1 MSSAERV
8 CLTRFRPGS
17 TSMSEIHQLQARSV
31 VPTPQTALQALP
43 RLKPVLIA
51 IGAIAVLT
59 ASSCVAVPLYPVP
72 VTLQTL
78 AVVMMGAVLGWRAGA
93 GIVLAWLALAFMGAP
108 VLSGGGGSPAAFV
121 GPTAGYLASF
131 PIVAALAGLL
141 PRART
146 PVGHAMGFAGFLG
159 LHVVIL
165 AMGWAWLSRLIGAEA
180 AFASGVVP
188 FLIGSVVKA
197 GLASAILA
205 ALPAAW
211 RRA

>member
-1 MSSAERV
+1 MMRLLSRTLASMILVAIS
-8 CLTRFRPGS
+8 S
-17 TSMSEIHQLQARSV
+17 TSFASNPGEAVAVIQQALIQSDGTRSV
-31 VPTPQTALQALP
+31 LE
-43 RLKPVLIA
+43 K
-51 IGAIAVLT
+51 
-59 ASSCVAVPLYPVP
+59 
-72 VTLQTL
+72 
-78 AVVMMGAVLGWRAGA
+78 
-93 GIVLAWLALAFMGAP
+93 GAP

>member
-1 MSSAERV
+1 MNS
-8 CLTRFRPGS
+8 TRRNPF
-17 TSMSEIHQLQARSV
+17 
-31 VPTPQTALQALP
+31 ALA
-43 RLKPVLIA
+43 
-51 IGAIAVLT
+51 
-59 ASSCVAVPLYPVP
+59 
-72 VTLQTL
+72 
-78 AVVMMGAVLGWRAGA
+78 
-93 GIVLAWLALAFMGAP
+93 LALAFAVGCGTDGLESITRLEPPPDNPFDPSAGG
-108 VLSGGGGSPAAFV
+108 GGGGSPAAFV